1 MAENGTDPPSPG
13 RDKNMNRPTT
23 FAEAEVNLATS
34 LPGYESRPQQQ
45 ALAVSVEQAIVNRT
59 HLLAE
64 AGCGTGKSLGYII
77 PAILSGRRVIVS
89 TATKALQDQVANK
102 DAPFLAEHLGA
113 PFTFALLKGR
123 SNYLCVNKAQAADPA
138 DVPSLARI
146 LTAVEDADEGF
157 FGEREHLGFDIEDR
171 EWMRVAADTED
182 CQAFKCKDNRNCYA
196 QRAKERALAADLVVV
211 NHALYLT
218 DLIVK
223 EMTGGHASL
232 VGPHDV
238 VIFDEAHELEEYAG
252 NALGSTFKE
261 GGVRG
266 LCTEVRNFGK
276 RHVPD
281 HADALDAATAEV
293 LTAMTNLWAVLEPG
307 RIRQAT
313 LLEAGDEFIG
323 FANALFDLTDTL
335 ADPRI
340 LEEVPSADLERVRA
354 RRERLW
360 RRATSTTKRF
370 HAVVTASFDDLVR
383 WVEKDGDRLILKT
396 APVDVAPYLREH
408 LFGLGDVTAILTSA
422 TLSVGGKFDYIAD
435 RLGID
440 AHTSIDVGTP
450 FDYSTQAVLY
460 VPTHLPDPGKERA
473 AWSNMAVTEMMDLIK
488 ASKGRALVLFTSYI
502 EMRNAFDTLSAR
514 LPYLCLM
521 QGQMP
526 NKVLAEEFANDTSSV
541 LFATRSFMTGVDF
554 QGDTC
559 SLVIVNKLP
568 FPVPTEP
575 LTEARCEA
583 IKRNGGND
591 FSDYT
596 IPVMTL
602 VLKQAFGRLIR
613 HRTDTGMVAILDPR
627 LATKG
632 YGKGI
637 VRSLP
642 EAPLVT
648 GFDGVEVFFDSQA
661 VPA

>member
-1 MAENGTDPPSPG
+1 MSD
-13 RDKNMNRPTT
+13 RPTT
-23 FAEAEVNLATS
+23 FAEAEVNLAAS

-45 ALAVSVEQAIVNRT
+45 ALALAVEEAIAGRH
-59 HLLAE
+59 HLIAE

-77 PAILSGRRVIVS
+77 PAILSGKRVIVS

-102 DAPFLAEHLGA
+102 DVPFLAEHLGA

-123 SNYLCVNKAQAADPA
+123 SNYLCVNKVQAADPA

-146 LTAVEDADEGF
+146 LEAVENAGPDF
-157 FGEREHLGFDIEDR
+157 HGEREHLGFEVDDF

-182 CQAFKCKDNRNCYA
+182 CQAFGCKDNKNCYA
-196 QRAKERALAADLVVV
+196 QRAKERAQAADLVVV

-218 DLIVK
+218 DLMVK
-223 EMTGGHASL
+223 EATGGYASL
-232 VGPHDV
+232 VGEHDV
-238 VIFDEAHELEEYAG
+238 VIFDEAHEVEEYAG
-252 NALGSTFKE
+252 KSLGSTFKE

-281 HADALDAATAEV
+281 HEDRLNEATAEV

-323 FANALFDLTDTL
+323 FANALFDLTGALGDSS
-335 ADPRI
+335 I
-340 LEEVPSADLERVRA
+340 LEGVPSGDLERVKA

-360 RRATSTTKRF
+360 RRATSTTTRF
-370 HAVVTASFDDLVR
+370 HQVVTADFDDLVR
-383 WVEKDGDRLILKT
+383 WVERDGDKTVLKT

-408 LFGLGDVTAILTSA
+408 LFGLGDVTAILASA
-422 TLSVGGKFDYIAD
+422 TLSVGGKFDYIAG

-440 AHTSIDVGTP
+440 AYQGIDVGTP
-450 FDYSTQAVLY
+450 FDFATQARTY
-460 VPTHLPDPGKERA
+460 VPTHLPDPGRERA
-473 AWSNMAVTEMMDLIK
+473 AWSNMAVLEMMDLIR
-488 ASKGRALVLFTSYI
+488 ASEGRALVLFTSYT
-502 EMRNAFDTLSAR
+502 EMRNAYDTISAR
-514 LPYLCLM
+514 LPYRCLM

-526 NKVLAEEFANDTSSV
+526 NKTLAEEFKNDTSSV

-559 SLVIVNKLP
+559 SLVIVNKMP

-583 IKRNGGND
+583 IKRRGGSD

-602 VLKQAFGRLIR
+602 VLKQAYGRLIR
-613 HRTDTGMVAILDPR
+613 HRTDTGVVAILDPR
-627 LATKG
+627 LQTKG

-637 VRSLP
+637 LRSLP

-648 GFDGVEVFFDSQA
+648 DITGIEGFLSQA
-661 VPA
+661 PVVPA